1 MEKKPWYASW
11 FDTSYYHIL
20 YKHRDDTEAKQL
32 ITSLLNYLNLSP
44 PAHILDLACGKGRHA
59 VVFNREGFE
68 VTGLDLSENNIS
80 FANQKYSCEKLHFKV
95 ADMRK
100 PFGIGEFDAVF
111 NLFTSFGYFDTDD
124 EHQQSIQ
131 SISDSLK
138 HKGYV
143 VFDFMNATKVKANLV
158 TQEHKSIKGID
169 FYISR
174 KVEDHCIVKDIRV
187 EGPEESFDFQER
199 VRAIGVDDF
208 KRWFEKSNLTFLDI
222 LDVPSLTNFNPL
234 TSDRMLVVG
243 QKNI

>member
-11 FDTSYYHIL
+11 FDTPYYHIL

-32 ITSLLNYLNLSP
+32 ITSLLSYLKLDP
-44 PAHILDLACGKGRHA
+44 PAHVLDLACGKGRHA
-59 VVFNREGFE
+59 AVFNREGFE
-68 VTGLDLSENNIS
+68 VTGLDLSENNITS
-80 FANQKYSCEKLHFKV
+80 ASKKYQCNKLHFKV

-100 PFGIGEFDAVF
+100 PFGDHDFDAVF
-111 NLFTSFGYFDTDD
+111 NLFTSFGYFDTDQ

-131 SISDSLK
+131 SIADSLK
-138 HKGYV
+138 DRGYV

-158 TQEHKSIKGID
+158 TQEHKFIKGID

-174 KVEDHCIVKDIRV
+174 KVENGCIVKDIKID
-187 EGPEESFDFQER
+187 GPDGVFEFQER
-199 VRAIGVDDF
+199 VRAIGPEDF
-208 KRWFEKSNLTFLDI
+208 KRWFEQSKLTFVDI
-222 LDVPSLTNFNPL
+222 LDVPSLTEFNPL